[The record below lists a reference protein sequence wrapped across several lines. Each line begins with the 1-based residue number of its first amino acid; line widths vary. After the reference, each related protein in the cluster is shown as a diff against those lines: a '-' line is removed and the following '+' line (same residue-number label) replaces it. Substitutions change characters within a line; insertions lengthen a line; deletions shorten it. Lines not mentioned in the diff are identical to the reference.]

1 METNEIKEK
10 NGGKRTHRLAVVIGL
25 AILLYGVFAIYQA
38 LQPQK
43 EKPRIVL
50 EPGQKAGERKVVTI
64 SGVEFAFRWCPA
76 GWFLMGSSNE
86 KGREPDEEQYY
97 VMLTKGFWMM
107 ETEVTQKQWK
117 AVMER
122 NPSHFKGDDLP
133 VENVDWQ
140 QCHGFC
146 RETGLHL
153 PTESQWEYACRAGTK
168 EAYAGNLDDMAWYD
182 EEWDKGSA
190 HPVGTKKP
198 NAWGLYDMHGN
209 VNEWCNDIYG
219 AYPRRR
225 ATDPTGVGWSF
236 APVDYRVVRGG
247 SWDDDASF
255 CRSASRSSREEKF
268 SWGDIGFRCVIVP

>member
-10 NGGKRTHRLAVVIGL
+10 KDGKRKHRLAVVIGL
-25 AILLYGVFAIYQA
+25 AILLCGVFAIYQA

-133 VENVDWQ
+133 VESVDWQ
-140 QCHGFC
+140 QCQGFC

-153 PTESQWEYACRAGTK
+153 PTESQWEYACRAETT
-168 EAYAGNLDDMAWYD
+168 EAYAGNLDEMAWYG

-247 SWDDDASF
+247 SWDDSASF
-255 CRSASRSSREEKF
+255 CRSASRQHREEKF